1 MPVGTCHDW
10 PTRPETPASILEQPG
25 KVASSRADDVHISQW
40 ILVVLGE
47 LCARAIPWFKQILKV
62 FVCGLAGHNDP
73 FLKALCE
80 KYGNQ
85 CQIIA

>member
-1 MPVGTCHDW
+1 MRRLPDW
-10 PTRPETPASILEQPG
+10 LLVLELSIVQWGSTAKIYG
-25 KVASSRADDVHISQW
+25 KNLTLTSLLRDPSS
-40 ILVVLGE
+40 LN
-47 LCARAIPWFKQILKV
+47 ILKV
-62 FVCGLAGHNDP
+62 FVCGLAEHNGP